1 MAGTYRPTIIRFY
14 DSQGRQVR
22 KGTPGA
28 KRVREKSKT
37 YWGRCADANGKVR
50 PVGLC
55 DDAEAAESMLSEMK
69 QRAKR
74 IARGDI
80 DPFEEHRT
88 RPLAEHVE
96 DFRTFLESKGNT
108 AGHVALTVNRV
119 LAVVSLS
126 ECGPASPTPGTRVSA
141 KPAHTN

>member
-1 MAGTYRPTIIRFY
+1 MAGTYRPTIIRY
-14 DSQGRQVR
+14 LNAQGQQVR
-22 KGTPGA
+22 RGTPGTR
-28 KRVREKSKT
+28 RVREKSKT
-37 YWGRCADANGKVR
+37 YWGRVADASGKVR
-50 PVGLC
+50 PVALC
-55 DDAEAAESMLSEMK
+55 DDEAGAEEMLAAMK

-80 DPFEEHRT
+80 DPFEDHRS